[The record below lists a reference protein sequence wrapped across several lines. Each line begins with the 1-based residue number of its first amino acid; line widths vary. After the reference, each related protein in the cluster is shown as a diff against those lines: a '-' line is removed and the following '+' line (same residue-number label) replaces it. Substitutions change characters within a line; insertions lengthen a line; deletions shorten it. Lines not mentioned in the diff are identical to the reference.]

1 MNINCLFDSGNIEVI
16 DASDSKAIKL
26 AIRNDSNSEFKQ
38 WFHFRAHGEI
48 GKTYNFEITN
58 VKECSY
64 VDGWKD
70 YQVVASY
77 DGDYWFRVHTQFGDD
92 KPLSFSHQ
100 LEQSTIFFAY
110 FEPYS
115 YQRHLSLIHQAQHSE
130 LSQHIVLGQTV
141 DGHDID
147 LLIIGDESR
156 ERKIWVTA
164 RQHPGETMAEW
175 CAEGLIERL
184 LNEDDALSQSLLQD
198 AVFYV
203 VPNMNIDGSIRG
215 NLRSNAAGA
224 NLNREWQSP
233 SVENS
238 PEVYHVRN
246 KMKKVGV
253 DAFLDL
259 HGDEALPYV
268 FVAGCEGVP
277 SYDERIKNLEEEF
290 SSILKS
296 INPDFQTEFG
306 YDKDEPG
313 QANLT
318 VANAWVGEE
327 FKCLSLTLEMPFK
340 DNANLPNR
348 ETGWSGDRSYL
359 LGQTLLNPLYQLVK
373 KLR

>member
-16 DASDSKAIKL
+16 DASDCNAIKL

-38 WFHFRAHGEI
+38 WFHFRGHGEI
-48 GKTYNFEITN
+48 GKTYHFEISN
-58 VKECSY
+58 AKDSSY

-70 YQVVASY
+70 YQVAASY
-77 DGDYWFRVHTQFGDD
+77 DGEYWFRVHAEFDDD
-92 KPLSFSHQ
+92 KRLTFSHQ
-100 LEQSTIFFAY
+100 LEYSTIFFAY

-130 LSQHIVLGQTV
+130 LCQHHILGQTV

-147 LLIIGDESR
+147 LLVIGEESR
-156 ERKIWVTA
+156 ARRIWITA

-175 CAEGLIERL
+175 CAEGFIERL
-184 LNEDDALSQSLLQD
+184 LNEDDALAQSLLQE
-198 AVFYV
+198 AVFYI

-224 NLNREWQSP
+224 NLNREWQNP
-233 SVENS
+233 SLDTS

-246 KMKKVGV
+246 RMQEVGV
-253 DAFLDL
+253 DAFIDM

-268 FVAGCEGVP
+268 FVAGCEGIP
-277 SYDERIKNLEEEF
+277 SYDERLKQLELEF
-290 SSILKS
+290 SEILKAV
-296 INPDFQTEFG
+296 NPDFQSEYG

-359 LGQTLLNPLYQLVK
+359 LGQTLLNPLYQLIK

>member
-58 VKECSY
+58 AKECSY

-77 DGDYWFRVHTQFGDD
+77 DGDYWFRVHTQFSDG
-92 KPLSFSHQ
+92 KPLAFSHQ

-175 CAEGLIERL
+175 CAEGLVERL

-224 NLNREWQSP
+224 NLNREWQNP
-233 SVENS
+233 TVENS

-246 KMKKVGV
+246 KMKEIGV

-259 HGDEALPYV
+259 HGDEGLPYV
-268 FVAGCEGVP
+268 FVAGCEGIP
-277 SYDERIKNLEEEF
+277 SYDERLKYLEEEF
-290 SSILKS
+290 SLILKS
-296 INPDFQTEFG
+296 VNPDFQTEFG

-313 QANLT
+313 RANLT